1 MSDFITSRVIEIWMM
16 NDLSLLSTESVFIGR
31 IQIVVVFQMT
41 DYWAWSIDQ
50 WNFTGDLCVVTS
62 YCQPSSLTVELET
75 TAAAF
80 ITVYSAGRIE

>member
-41 DYWAWSIDQ
+41 DY
-50 WNFTGDLCVVTS
+50 
-62 YCQPSSLTVELET
+62 
-75 TAAAF
+75 
-80 ITVYSAGRIE
+80 